1 MTMRDVLS
9 YLGNRVKKHRARPMF
24 PSNLSTRRVFL
35 YATLFGVAGLF
46 LLPLE
51 SAVMTSFKTVS
62 GFAETPPFAPPPPG
76 GATIGG
82 WTRAWNT
89 LSSTMLNSA
98 MFVVP
103 ATLLLPL
110 LGSLAAFGLTIT
122 NWRGQ
127 LGVYVLFMIGVFIP
141 LQAVLVP
148 LSITWRIADI
158 VGLLANLG
166 PVNVWELPY
175 TREHHAQFVE
185 LAVTHISFGIPLAT
199 LLFRSH
205 YKDLSEE
212 MIEAARMEGVG
223 VFSIYYRIVLPL
235 SKPVFVVVMILAF
248 TTIWNDLLFALV
260 LVSSPA
266 AEPVTVGFASLAS
279 GMVREFHVTMAAGF
293 ITAMPTLIVYLLFTR
308 QFAEGFAQTG
318 V

>member
-1 MTMRDVLS
+1 
-9 YLGNRVKKHRARPMF
+9 
-24 PSNLSTRRVFL
+24 
-35 YATLFGVAGLF
+35 
-46 LLPLE
+46 
-51 SAVMTSFKTVS
+51 
-62 GFAETPPFAPPPPG
+62 
-76 GATIGG
+76 
-82 WTRAWNT
+82 
-89 LSSTMLNSA
+89 
-98 MFVVP
+98 
-103 ATLLLPL
+103 
-110 LGSLAAFGLTIT
+110 
-122 NWRGQ
+122 
-127 LGVYVLFMIGVFIP
+127 MIGIFIP

-148 LSITWRIADI
+148 LSITWRMADI

-166 PVNVWELPY
+166 PINVWELPY
-175 TREHHAQFVE
+175 TRKHQAQFVE

-223 VFSIYYRIVLPL
+223 VFTIYYRIVLPL

-308 QFAEGFAQTG
+308 QFADGFAQTG